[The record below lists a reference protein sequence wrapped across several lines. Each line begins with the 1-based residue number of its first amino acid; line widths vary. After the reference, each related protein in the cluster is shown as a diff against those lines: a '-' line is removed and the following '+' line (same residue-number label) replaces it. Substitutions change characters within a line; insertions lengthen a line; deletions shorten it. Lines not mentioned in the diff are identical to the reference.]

1 MYLGV
6 KEHDVFNVFSNGLEK
21 NYIYGE
27 SDKTNGTK
35 FLQFAPLWIR
45 VKGTWVYWYSGNFS
59 RWLKLYQIKNC
70 PPNSIKHTHTH
81 TQIHCKM

>member
-6 KEHDVFNVFSNGLEK
+6 KEHDACNVFSNGLEK

-35 FLQFAPLWIR
+35 FLQFAPLW
-45 VKGTWVYWYSGNFS
+45 S
-59 RWLKLYQIKNC
+59 
-70 PPNSIKHTHTH
+70 
-81 TQIHCKM
+81 